1 MRVVAWLL
9 DALITLF
16 IALPFAPMVSTRV
29 VVAIIVVAI
38 VIYRRVL
45 GATPGEQ
52 IVGIQQGMPATSTGR
67 QLLRGVVGIVVVSYL
82 GLTFCAGALISTL
95 TNSKITSWRVDV
107 LPTETTVPESTPSPG
122 TITHQFDVVSFAV
135 PKRIGGQPVE
145 VSNCCLFFGGTPSD
159 DVITPGVFVY
169 VSGTL
174 HPYDYCR
181 GVINK
186 NARWL
191 AGCGETPAKFQES
204 MFNATPASRW
214 RIWNPIDAVRANF
227 ALVAKSLY
235 LEELV
240 PQEPIRH
247 FTRGPA
253 DVYAFRG
260 TRRMEKKS
268 ETADIDVDRFMIAD
282 GERFAGVDLVWK
294 KVRRDP
300 AVVDSIASSLHLRA
314 PQRAQADAELRSA
327 AAGDEIPHLMN
338 AFRLD
343 HGRSDVVSRL
353 RDALK
358 AKGTAREQKYFDLV
372 LNEKAPVGTP
382 APH

>member
-29 VVAIIVVAI
+29 VVAIVVVALF
-38 VIYRRVL
+38 IYRRVL

-52 IVGIQQGMPATSTGR
+52 IVGIQRGMPVTSTRR
-67 QLLRGVVGIVVVSYL
+67 QLLRGLVGIVVVSYL

-95 TNSKITSWRVDV
+95 TNSKINSWRVDG
-107 LPTETTVPESTPSPG
+107 LPAETTVPESTPPPD

-159 DVITPGVFVY
+159 DVITPGVLVY

-186 NARWL
+186 NAGWL
-191 AGCGETPAKFQES
+191 AGCGETPVRFQQS
-204 MFNATPASRW
+204 IFNATPASRW
-214 RIWNPIDAVRANF
+214 RIWNPIDAVRTNF
-227 ALVAKSLY
+227 ALVAKNLY

-247 FTRGPA
+247 FTRGSA
-253 DVYAFRG
+253 GVYAFRG

-268 ETADIDVDRFMIAD
+268 ETANLDIDRFMIAD
-282 GERFAGVDLVWK
+282 GERYAGVDVVWK
-294 KVRRDP
+294 KVRREP
-300 AVVDSIASSLHLRA
+300 AVVDSIASSLQLRA
-314 PQRAQADAELRSA
+314 PQRALADAEL
-327 AAGDEIPHLMN
+327 
-338 AFRLD
+338 
-343 HGRSDVVSRL
+343 
-353 RDALK
+353 
-358 AKGTAREQKYFDLV
+358 
-372 LNEKAPVGTP
+372 
-382 APH
+382 

>member
-38 VIYRRVL
+38 FIYRRVL

-52 IVGIQQGMPATSTGR
+52 IVGIQQGTPTTSTGR
-67 QLLRGVVGIVVVSYL
+67 QLLRGVVGIVAVSYV

-95 TNSKITSWRVDV
+95 TNSKVTSWRVDV
-107 LPTETTVPESTPSPG
+107 LPTETTVPDSTPSPD
-122 TITHQFDVVSFAV
+122 TITHQFDVLSFAV

-159 DVITPGVFVY
+159 DVITPGVLVY

-186 NARWL
+186 NAGWL
-191 AGCGETPAKFQES
+191 AGCGETPAKFQEAI
-204 MFNATPASRW
+204 FNATSASRW
-214 RIWNPIDAVRANF
+214 RIWNPIDAVRTNF

-247 FTRGPA
+247 FARGPA
-253 DVYAFRG
+253 GVYAFRG
-260 TRRMEKKS
+260 TRRMVKKS
-268 ETADIDVDRFMIAD
+268 ETAAIDVDRFMIAD
-282 GERFAGVDLVWK
+282 GERFAGVDVVWK
-294 KVRRDP
+294 KVPRDP
-300 AVVDSIASSLHLRA
+300 AVINAIASSLQMRSPA
-314 PQRAQADAELRSA
+314 AANVDAELHARN
-327 AAGDEIPHLMN
+327 DEIPHLMN

-343 HGRSDVVSRL
+343 RRRSDAVSRL